1 MSHTNNKLN
10 RFSIRKYS
18 VGVAS
23 VIIGAYFLA
32 QQQAVSADQVAAS
45 TTSDTP
51 TELVTEAT
59 PVVTTAPV
67 STSETT
73 SNDTLTPE
81 GTKSE
86 QVKEVSPEA
95 PTPVNEVAT
104 ADKTSATEKVEST
117 ESDVTANAESKENKE
132 VDPTNPQGLKTVG
145 YAAANVD
152 QPSFDTTRRRAP
164 KNYRPVPKE
173 FETTATGEGHVA
185 LFATGNGSIAR
196 GDDYPAQW
204 KNTQQDAVVDSWGL
218 WNRECTSFVAYR
230 LSSVNGYELPRAY
243 GNATSWGTHAR
254 SQGIRV
260 DNTPG
265 LGSVAWNSFGHVAWV
280 SNVLGNSVEIEEY
293 NYGYTGAYHRRVI
306 PVSSVTGFIHFKDI
320 AGGSSYTPANPIST
334 NTENQGTPASGTY
347 RFTGRASIKSEP
359 SISSPELAYY
369 DAGQTVNYDRTLEAD
384 GHEWISYLSFAGNRR
399 YIAIRELAK
408 PVTTSVSDKPTGIIT
423 ITNNNSIIGSF
434 DIIVSNV
441 WDPNGVQKVSLPT
454 WSEVDGQ
461 DDIIW
466 YTATRQSDGTYRQ
479 HVEASEHKNS
489 TGTYNVHMY
498 YVENSGKL
506 GWGGG
511 TTTNVQMSNPMP
523 NIPSSG
529 VYHFTGHAGIKSE
542 PRMSSPELAYY
553 DAGNTVNYDKVLS
566 SDGHAWISY
575 ISYSGNRRYIAIN

>member
-1 MSHTNNKLN
+1 M
-10 RFSIRKYS
+10 
-18 VGVAS
+18 
-23 VIIGAYFLA
+23 
-32 QQQAVSADQVAAS
+32 
-45 TTSDTP
+45 
-51 TELVTEAT
+51 
-59 PVVTTAPV
+59 
-67 STSETT
+67 
-73 SNDTLTPE
+73 
-81 GTKSE
+81 
-86 QVKEVSPEA
+86 
-95 PTPVNEVAT
+95 NEVAT

-185 LFATGNGSIAR
+185 LFATGNGSVAR

-204 KNTQQDAVVDSWGL
+204 KNAQQDAVVDSWGL
-218 WNRECTSFVAYR
+218 WDRECTSFVAYR

-265 LGSVAWNSFGHVAWV
+265 LGSVAWNSFGHVVWV

-359 SISSPELAYY
+359 
-369 DAGQTVNYDRTLEAD
+369 
-384 GHEWISYLSFAGNRR
+384 
-399 YIAIRELAK
+399 
-408 PVTTSVSDKPTGIIT
+408 
-423 ITNNNSIIGSF
+423 
-434 DIIVSNV
+434 
-441 WDPNGVQKVSLPT
+441 
-454 WSEVDGQ
+454 
-461 DDIIW
+461 
-466 YTATRQSDGTYRQ
+466 
-479 HVEASEHKNS
+479 
-489 TGTYNVHMY
+489 
-498 YVENSGKL
+498 
-506 GWGGG
+506 
-511 TTTNVQMSNPMP
+511 
-523 NIPSSG
+523 
-529 VYHFTGHAGIKSE
+529 
-542 PRMSSPELAYY
+542 RMSSPELAYY